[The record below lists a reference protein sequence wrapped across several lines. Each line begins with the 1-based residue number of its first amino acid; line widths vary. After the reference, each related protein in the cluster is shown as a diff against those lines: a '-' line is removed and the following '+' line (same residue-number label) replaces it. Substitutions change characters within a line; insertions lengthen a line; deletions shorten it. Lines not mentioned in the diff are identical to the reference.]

1 MRNLIIMPQA
11 QNRVRMSLN
20 DYAEEATVVNEQS
33 AKPANANRFI
43 EANTQEVTLYHLSN
57 DCITPVFSKDNE
69 LTINHASFIETIQD
83 AATSFFNGERVEQA
97 DIRVSHVI
105 KGRIPEAI
113 HKPANQ
119 LLESDKTI
127 YYERCAFSIDIPT
140 VYETVGGNKLNLSIV
155 GVRAYNQMNLYSK
168 KVPELFRL
176 AIGFKNQVCCNMCIF
191 TDGYK
196 DDLRVSNT
204 TELYRA
210 ALELFSNY
218 NPAKHIYLMQ
228 QLGNTFMSE
237 HQFCQIIG
245 KMRLY
250 QCLPTGY

>member
-1 MRNLIIMPQA
+1 MLQGAAEPARSQA
-11 QNRVRMSLN
+11 IV
-20 DYAEEATVVNEQS
+20 
-33 AKPANANRFI
+33 
-43 EANTQEVTLYHLSN
+43 
-57 DCITPVFSKDNE
+57 
-69 LTINHASFIETIQD
+69 
-83 AATSFFNGERVEQA
+83 
-97 DIRVSHVI
+97 
-105 KGRIPEAI
+105 PEACYGFV
-113 HKPANQ
+113 PLA
-119 LLESDKTI
+119 
-127 YYERCAFSIDIPT
+127 AFSIDIPT
-140 VYETVGGNKLNLSIV
+140 IYETVGGNKLNLSIV

-218 NPAKHIYLMQ
+218 NPAKHLYLMQ
-228 QLGNTFMSE
+228 QLGSTFMSE
-237 HQFCQIIG
+237 HQFAQILG

-250 QCLPTGY
+250 QCLPTGYQKALPRMLLTDTQINSVAKAYINDDNFGSFGSELNIWKFYNLLTGANKSSYIDSFLDRSLNATEMALGINSALHGDERYKWFID